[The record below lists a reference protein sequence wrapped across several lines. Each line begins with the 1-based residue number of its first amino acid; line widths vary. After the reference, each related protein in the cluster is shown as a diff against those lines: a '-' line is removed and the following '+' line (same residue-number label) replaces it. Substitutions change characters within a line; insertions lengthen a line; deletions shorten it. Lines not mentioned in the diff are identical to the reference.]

1 MPLPRFLVVKYKSKM
16 RARFSGAM
24 PSPVSET
31 RTSTRPSRESPQAMP
46 KGGRLRI
53 ACGTS
58 RDGRVEV
65 RVSDTGDGIAPENLA
80 RIFDLYFTTKKRGS
94 GIGLSLVFR
103 TVQLHNGDIDVESTV
118 GTGTTFVIKLPR
130 ARRSICAPAYLLS
143 RAVNHKMLRVSFRS
157 NAKYR
162 HFRQKT

>member
-1 MPLPRFLVVKYKSKM
+1 MEEAEHTGVTCENACQDAVLAVEGDEPLLRQALLNLAQNAV
-16 RARFSGAM
+16 
-24 PSPVSET
+24 
-31 RTSTRPSRESPQAMP
+31 QAMP
-46 KGGRLRI
+46 KGGKLRI
-53 ACGTS
+53 ACGLS

-130 ARRSICAPAYLLS
+130 AR
-143 RAVNHKMLRVSFRS
+143 
-157 NAKYR
+157 
-162 HFRQKT
+162 